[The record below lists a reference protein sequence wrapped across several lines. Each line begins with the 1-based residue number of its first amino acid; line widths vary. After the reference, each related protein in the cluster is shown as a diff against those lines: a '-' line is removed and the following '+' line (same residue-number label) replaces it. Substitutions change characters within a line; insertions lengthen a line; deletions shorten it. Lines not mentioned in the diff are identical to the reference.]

1 LFARHTPTTER
12 QDGEVLSFPHLMT
25 NDTIFKGGDVQR
37 KRIQAAKRHVGVE
50 REIKTSALELNGPT
64 WGPKKGWEEIA

>member
-1 LFARHTPTTER
+1 
-12 QDGEVLSFPHLMT
+12 MT